1 MKSENIISK
10 AIIVLMAC
18 LFLMTR
24 SMGAFCQTLDGFKPI
39 VISQVPTEVPNTPR
53 SINPF
58 YSFQDGLCII
68 LGATYQVG
76 KVVVTVTSIA
86 GDYYSTEFDTQ
97 DGTIVLPISGMCGLY
112 TMTLVTAEK
121 IVFVGDFS
129 L

>member
-1 MKSENIISK
+1 MKSVNIISK

-18 LFLMTR
+18 LFLMAR
-24 SMGAFCQTLDGFKPI
+24 SMGAFCQTPDGFKPI
-39 VISQVPTEVPNTPR
+39 LITQVPTEVPDAPR

-58 YSFQDGLCII
+58 YAFQDGSCIT
-68 LGATYQVG
+68 LGAVYPLGDVA
-76 KVVVTVTSIA
+76 VTVTSTA
-86 GDYYSTEFDTQ
+86 GDDYSTEFDTE
-97 DGTIVLPISGMCGLY
+97 DGTIVIPISGMCGLY